1 MNNKILNLTFAS
13 SITNLC
19 EVNSSFDSGILRIAY
34 AGANRNGSAIS
45 KETFERCVK
54 TIYNCPIVCN
64 YDRESDTLG
73 GHDMEVV
80 RQKDG
85 GMTIVN
91 LTTPVGCIPESANVF
106 WEKVE
111 EDDGTIHEY
120 LCAEALL
127 WKRQEAYRKIK
138 KDGIVAHSMEITV
151 KDGESIDGLYHI
163 KDFEFTAFALIGVTP
178 CFESS
183 SIEMF
188 SKQDFKAQL
197 SEMMLELKESF
208 NLVKAS
214 NNEDDNKKLQN
225 HFTEGGEQV
234 LDKNE
239 LIAKYGINIEAL
251 DFSIDDFTVEELE
264 EKFKAMQDSEPVGEP
279 TAEPNDEPDND
290 NSGEGN
296 NDNSFALMSNV
307 LDEIY
312 RAIDEIKVQKEWGE
326 CNRYWFVDCDME
338 AQEIYCWDSNDWLL
352 YGFTYT
358 LDGDA
363 VKIDFENQKRKKYV
377 IADFDE
383 GEQASPFNQVFAWV
397 ERTVQD
403 NAEWEAKYQTA
414 SNTIESMEN
423 ELDGLRKFK
432 ADTENAAI
440 QNERDEL
447 FAQFEDLAGVE
458 AFETLRDTCADY
470 DIETLEEKCY
480 AIRGRQSAVSG
491 KFSFE
496 PKAPKLKVEHEHE
509 DNLPYGGL
517 FEKYGFSTEN

>member
-19 EVNSSFDSGILRIAY
+19 EINSSFDSGILRIAY
-34 AGANRNGSAIS
+34 TGANRNGSAIS
-45 KETFERCVK
+45 KETFERCLK

-106 WEKVE
+106 WEEVE
-111 EDDGTIHEY
+111 EDDGTTHEY

-127 WKRQEAYRKIK
+127 WKRQEAYQKIK

-163 KDFEFTAFALIGVTP
+163 KDFEFTAFALIGVEP

-188 SKQDFKAQL
+188 SKKDFKAQL

-208 NLVKAS
+208 NLVKTS
-214 NNEDDNKKLQN
+214 NSEGDNTNKKN
-225 HFTEGGEQV
+225 NFTEGGEQA

-239 LIAKYGINIEAL
+239 LIAKYGINVEAL
-251 DFSIDDFTVEELE
+251 DFSIDDFTAEELE
-264 EKFKAMQDSEPVGEP
+264 EKFKSMQNADPEDDNTE
-279 TAEPNDEPDND
+279 EPDN
-290 NSGEGN
+290 EHN
-296 NDNSFALMSNV
+296 NDNSEDGDNNDNFALMSNI
-307 LDEIY
+307 LDEIH
-312 RAIDEIKVQKEWGE
+312 RAIDDIKVQKEWGE

-352 YGFTYT
+352 YGFTYE

-363 VKIDFENQKRKKYV
+363 VKIDFANQKRKKYV

-383 GEQASPFNQVFAWV
+383 GEQASPFDQVFAWIDK
-397 ERTVQD
+397 TIQ
-403 NAEWEAKYQTA
+403 NNTEWEAKYQTA
-414 SNTIESMEN
+414 SDTIESMKN

-432 ADTENAAI
+432 ADTENAVA
-440 QNERDEL
+440 QNERNEV
-447 FAQFEDLAGVE
+447 FAQFEDLVGVE
-458 AFETLRDTCADY
+458 AFEILKETCADY

-480 AIRGRQSAVSG
+480 AIRGRQSAISG